1 MNLENIAA
9 SLGFKSADASSKAFE
24 RHVGVR
30 PPHPSRSMQDVG
42 EEISGGV
49 APNPCGDRKSCLT
62 AKMSILRYA
71 RCASTKLRP
80 QERLGLTNI
89 KPRSLPDGV
98 AGPRERAF
106 AHVLKP
112 SDYLISRV
120 CNDRGSRPCDSD
132 SNAPESSTSKL
143 HEPNSAGHGRN
154 TADRRFRY

>member
-30 PPHPSRSMQDVG
+30 PRIHRARCKTLAKKLA
-42 EEISGGV
+42 EAV

-154 TADRRFRY
+154 TADRRLRY